1 MSRPLYAIHG
11 ENDLHYDGWVVLA
24 RGIGRDPNGHHGEDF
39 TRLRQTPIVRLNV
52 GYPPS
57 IPAPQYHEQF
67 AQRCANFVAASR
79 GCSRW
84 IIGNEVNHSQERDNG
99 HVNLPTDYARC
110 YNYCR
115 QAIHAIAPDH
125 EVLLGAVAPYNNQTA
140 YKGNESGDW
149 VRYFG
154 DIQRNISGCDGFA
167 IHAYARVQTPD
178 SVTSSD
184 KMGKPG
190 EVFHQY
196 HNGFRAYRD
205 WMDAIVPNYRG
216 LPVYITETNA
226 MGPWQD
232 VDTGFVVQLYQEV
245 YAWNKAHPDRPISCV
260 ALYRWQYD
268 KWVIKDK
275 PKVIADFMRAVE
287 CNLTWPPITDPPPEP
302 EPEPPQD
309 DTRLALLE
317 VQVAQVEAR
326 VTQLEA
332 TLAGTL
338 DRIEAAGRVLAGE

>member
-1 MSRPLYAIHG
+1 MSKSLCAIHG
-11 ENDLHYDGWVVLA
+11 ENDLHYDGWVVLT
-24 RGIGRDPNGHHGEDF
+24 RGIGRNPTDHHGEDF
-39 TRLRQTPIVRLNV
+39 TRLRQTPIVRLNH
-52 GYPPS
+52 GYSPHGT
-57 IPAPQYHEQF
+57 IPLPEHYEAF
-67 AQRCANFVAASR
+67 AQRCANFVAASK
-79 GCSRW
+79 GCTRW
-84 IIGNEVNHSQERDNG
+84 IIGNEPSHSQERPEG
-99 HVNLPTDYARC
+99 RPILPTDYARC

-140 YKGNESGDW
+140 YSGNESGDW
-149 VRYFG
+149 IQYFR
-154 DIQRNISGCDGFA
+154 DIQQNISGCDGFA
-167 IHAYARVQTPD
+167 IHAYARVQTP
-178 SVTSSD
+178 SNVTSPD
-184 KMGKPG
+184 KMGNP
-190 EVFHQY
+190 FSAH
-196 HNGFRAYRD
+196 HNGFLVYRD
-205 WMDAIVPNYRG
+205 WMRAMLPRYHG
-216 LPVYITETNA
+216 LSVYITETNA

-268 KWVIKDK
+268 KWTIKDK